1 MPVPKLKTL
10 AIGILLLANGILAMI
25 VFPGRMAVRQEE
37 DALRQ
42 SLCRLYAQQ
51 EVELEP
57 QTILDTTDLY
67 VLELKEDALSD
78 VQAAKALL
86 GEQLLAQDDSTRYLS
101 VYRSARG
108 QCSISRS
115 GEFTASLADAD
126 AVRNPQRAT
135 KKLLK
140 SMGFDSLSLPEMQIT
155 GETCTLTA
163 TQTVLGMP
171 VFSNGLTFTYEQGRL
186 TELSGVFFT
195 GTDTLRR
202 VSDRVGISAA
212 DALVAFLDARDNL
225 GWVGSS
231 VTAMEQGYIRS
242 ETATAAV
249 VRLTPAWQ
257 VETDTGVFRV
267 HGLTGE
273 VTPVE

>member
-10 AIGILLLANGILAMI
+10 AIGILLLANGILALI

-37 DALRQ
+37 NALRQ

-51 EVELEP
+51 EVLLEP
-57 QTILDTTDLY
+57 EVIPETADLY
-67 VLELKEDALSD
+67 VLELKEDAASD

-86 GEQLLAQDDSTRYLS
+86 GDQLLAQDDSTRYLS
-101 VYRSARG
+101 VYRSGRG

-115 GEFTASLADAD
+115 GEFAAELTDVRP
-126 AVRNPQRAT
+126 VRNPYRAT

-140 SMGFDSLSLPEMQIT
+140 EMDFDSLPLPEAQGT

-171 VFSNGLTFTYEQGRL
+171 VFSGGLTFAYEEGRL
-186 TELSGVFFT
+186 TELNGVFFT

-202 VSDRVGISAA
+202 VSDRAGISAA
-212 DALVAFLDARDNL
+212 DALVAFLDARDAL

-257 VETDTGVFRV
+257 VETDTGLFRI
-267 HGLTGE
+267 HGLAGE

>member
-10 AIGILLLANGILAMI
+10 AILILLLANGILAVI
-25 VFPGRMAVRQEE
+25 VFPGRMAVRREE
-37 DALRQ
+37 EELRQ

-51 EVELEP
+51 EITLEP
-57 QTILDTTDLY
+57 ETIPDTTDLY
-67 VLELKEDALSD
+67 VLELKEDAESD
-78 VQAAKALL
+78 VQAARALL

-101 VYRSARG
+101 SYSSAQG

-115 GEFTASLADAD
+115 GEFTARLTDSK
-126 AVRNPQRAT
+126 AVRNIHRT
-135 KKLLK
+135 TRKLLK
-140 SMGFDSLSLPEMQIT
+140 EMGFSSLPLPEAQVA
-155 GETCTLTA
+155 EEESSLTA
-163 TQTVLGMP
+163 TQTILGMP
-171 VFSNGLTFTYEQGRL
+171 VFSGGLTFTFTENRL
-186 TELSGVFFT
+186 TALNGVFFT
-195 GTDTLRR
+195 GTDTLSR
-202 VSDRVGISAA
+202 VSDKAGISAA
-212 DALVAFLDARDNL
+212 DALVAFLDARDTL

-242 ETATAAV
+242 ETATSAV

>member
-10 AIGILLLANGILAMI
+10 AIWILLLANGILAMI
-25 VFPGRMAVRQEE
+25 VFPGRMAVRQEA

-42 SLCRLYAQQ
+42 TLCRLYTQ
-51 EVELEP
+51 EEIELKPENIP
-57 QTILDTTDLY
+57 DTVDLY
-67 VLELKEDALSD
+67 VLELKEDAQSD

-86 GEQLLAQDDSTRYLS
+86 GEQLLAQDDSTRYIS
-101 VYRSARG
+101 GYRSARG
-108 QCSISRS
+108 QCNISRS
-115 GEFTASLADAD
+115 GEFTASLEDSRF
-126 AVRNPQRAT
+126 VRNPHRAT
-135 KKLLK
+135 QKLLK
-140 SMGFDSLSLPEMQIT
+140 EMGFESLPLPEAQAT
-155 GETCTLTA
+155 GKVCTLTA

-171 VFSNGLTFTYEQGRL
+171 VFSDGLTFTFVEGRL
-186 TELSGVFFT
+186 TELEGVFFT

-202 VSDRVGISAA
+202 VSEQAGISAA
-212 DALVAFLDARDNL
+212 DALVAFLDARDAL

-257 VETDTGVFRV
+257 VETDTGVFRI